1 MNCPKTANTRP
12 ATDAARLAVF
22 SSLGE
27 AALGARAADL
37 FAGTG
42 AYGLEAAS
50 RGAASVFFAER
61 SAAAFK
67 ILRANIANAQKNM
80 PEANLKPLM
89 ADCLSPAIYGE
100 NKFDLIFAD
109 PPYAMLSE
117 AGFAE
122 KLFSIF
128 AHIAAEGAIAVLE
141 APAEYNPPAFP
152 ALEPLKRLGKKSNG
166 KPSQIIFRVKKI

>member
-1 MNCPKTANTRP
+1 MSSPKTSNTRP

-22 SSLGE
+22 SSLGG
-27 AALGARAADL
+27 AAQGARAADL

-50 RGAASVFFAER
+50 RGAASVFFVER
-61 SAAAFK
+61 AAAVFK
-67 ILRANIANAQKNM
+67 ILRENIGRVQKAA
-80 PEANLKPLM
+80 PAELKAAL

-128 AHIAAEGAIAVLE
+128 AHIAADGAIAVLE
-141 APAEYNPPAFP
+141 APAEYAPPAFP
-152 ALEPLKRLGKKSNG
+152 ALEPLNRLGKKSNG
-166 KPSQIIFRVKKI
+166 KPSQIIFRVKKT